1 MIVCTMWAFTQTLG
15 EFALTV
21 LQVFYLSYVTF
32 YLQKFV
38 NIELMQRP
46 NVGIIRKG
54 ESMCDS
60 CKKKDA
66 TEKRIFKQCR
76 HSYCERCF
84 LRQCVDLCR
93 CVHCAVVHLNCR
105 LCSKASCN

>member
-1 MIVCTMWAFTQTLG
+1 MIVCTMWAFTQTHG

-21 LQVFYLSYVTF
+21 LQVFYLFYVTF

-38 NIELMQRP
+38 NIELERRP

-93 CVHCAVVHLNCR
+93 CVHCVVVHLNCR